1 MTPNSGAQAASDHPT
16 LSRSTPGREA
26 HELWV
31 RGPFWDVFWLQSALW
46 LAPFTLLLAHGYAD
60 PTESPLNVLFFALTA
75 LFWIG
80 HRIGSTWLAYATTA
94 YRPLLRAEPV
104 RFVIVPLLITAA
116 CFAILLPGDEA
127 LAFTRAERVVALV
140 IVDYAFLTHHFA
152 AQHFGVLSLYRVRA
166 GGTPWARHLDRL
178 FALGVGGAL
187 VVLAEAIAEMN
198 VFQGTWLDPWFD
210 REWFAAASGVL
221 RPGATGVVVAL
232 TLALLAVEAR
242 APRPSLPRA
251 MYAVGVALM
260 VFGALHTERPFLFV
274 VVWTGQHWLVA
285 TALTTRVA
293 GAEPAPQGAGLR
305 HVLHAMNR
313 RPWALLLVLSLLS
326 ILLLP
331 VMEVEAVGPE
341 EIHYG
346 DRIFGALAVQLRTSA
361 WVPALV
367 ALGFATGFLHYWLDR
382 AVYRLSKPAVRIAA
396 HGLLEGGDRQHGP
409 RLLPTWAWPSWL
421 PTQSS
426 DTWATTCRHAPSPGH
441 RHPSSS
447 SPPSHWPR

>member
-1 MTPNSGAQAASDHPT
+1 MTPNGGAQTPSDLPT
-16 LSRSTPGREA
+16 TSRSTPGRDA

-31 RGPFWDVFWLQSALW
+31 RGPFWDVLWLQSALW
-46 LAPFTLLLAHGYAD
+46 LAPLTLLLAHGYAD
-60 PTESPLNVLFFALTA
+60 PTESPLDVLFFALTA

-104 RFVIVPLLITAA
+104 RFVLVPLVIAA
-116 CFAILLPGDEA
+116 VCFAILLPGDEA
-127 LAFTRAERVVALV
+127 LPFTREQRVVALV
-140 IVDYAFLTHHFA
+140 IVDYVLLTHHFA
-152 AQHFGVLSLYRVRA
+152 AQHFGILSLYRVRA
-166 GGTPWARHLDRL
+166 GGAPWARHLDRL

-198 VFQGTWLDPWFD
+198 VFQGTWMEPWYD
-210 REWFAAASGVL
+210 RQWFAAASDVL
-221 RPGATGVVVAL
+221 RPGATAVVVAL
-232 TLALLAVEAR
+232 TLALLAVETR
-242 APRPSLPRA
+242 VPRPSLPRA
-251 MYAVGVALM
+251 LYAAGVALM

-285 TALTTRVA
+285 TALATRIA
-293 GAEPAPQGAGLR
+293 GAEPAPRGAALR

-341 EIHYG
+341 DIHYA
-346 DRIFGALAVQLRTSA
+346 DRIFGAFAVQLRTSN

-396 HGLLEGGDRQHGP
+396 RGLLEDRDRRRGP
-409 RLLPTWAWPSWL
+409 
-421 PTQSS
+421 
-426 DTWATTCRHAPSPGH
+426 
-441 RHPSSS
+441 
-447 SPPSHWPR
+447 

>member
-1 MTPNSGAQAASDHPT
+1 MTASGGTQAASNIPT
-16 LSRSTPGREA
+16 TSGSTLGRDA
-26 HELWV
+26 HEPWV
-31 RGPFWDVFWLQSALW
+31 RGPFWDVLWLQSALW
-46 LAPFTLLLAHGYAD
+46 LAPLTLWLAHGYAD
-60 PTESPLNVLFFALTA
+60 PTESPLDVLFFALTA
-75 LFWIG
+75 VFWIG

-94 YRPLLRAEPV
+94 YRPMLRAEPV
-104 RFVIVPLLITAA
+104 PFVIVPLLITAA
-116 CFAILLPGDEA
+116 CFAIMLPGDEA
-127 LAFTRAERVVALV
+127 LAFTREQRVVALV
-140 IVDYAFLTHHFA
+140 VVDYAFLTHHFA
-152 AQHFGVLSLYRVRA
+152 AQHFGVLSLYRVR
-166 GGTPWARHLDRL
+166 GGGAPWTRHVDRL

-198 VFQGTWLDPWFD
+198 VFQGAWMEPWYD

-221 RPGATGVVVAL
+221 RPAATGVVVAM

-242 APRPSLPRA
+242 AARPSLPRA

-274 VVWTGQHWLVA
+274 VVWTGQHWLAA
-285 TALTTRVA
+285 TALATCVA
-293 GAEPAPQGAGLR
+293 GAEPAPQGPRLGYA
-305 HVLHAMNR
+305 LHAINR

-331 VMEVEAVGPE
+331 VMEVEAIGPE

-346 DRIFGALAVQLRTSA
+346 DRIFGALAVQLRTST

-396 HGLLEGGDRQHGP
+396 HGLLVARVTSAV
-409 RLLPTWAWPSWL
+409 RL
-421 PTQSS
+421 
-426 DTWATTCRHAPSPGH
+426 G
-441 RHPSSS
+441 
-447 SPPSHWPR
+447 